1 VKWKE
6 GKKHLFR
13 FASKRN
19 KAKKRLFRF
28 ALKWN
33 EKIESET
40 KRNGKFFEAK
50 QSEKYGVLIL
60 LNWKRKFEAKKA
72 GRSKKNFRGSMQ
84 NACETDLVSLQFAL
98 KQKIFF
104 CETGAP

>member
-1 VKWKE
+1 VKRRQ
-6 GKKHLFR
+6 KHLFS

-28 ALKWN
+28 ALKRN

-40 KRNGKFFEAK
+40 KRGGKFLEAK

-60 LNWKRKFEAKKA
+60 LSWKRKFEAKKS
-72 GRSKKNFRGSMQ
+72 RK
-84 NACETDLVSLQFAL
+84 
-98 KQKIFF
+98 KQKKFF
-104 CETGAP
+104 ARA